1 MVEKLLR
8 FVAFLIAAILILI
21 LIGLL
26 ANGLP
31 RVSWDF
37 FSNYPSRLA
46 EQAGIRAALLGSV
59 WVMFF
64 TALFS
69 IPLGVSAAIFLSEY
83 APSKSRVFRFM
94 RLNIANLA
102 GVPSIIYGIL
112 GLSVFVRG
120 MDLGRCILAGA
131 LTLTLMT
138 IPTIIITAL
147 EALESV
153 PKHLRPSAQA
163 LGATRWQT
171 VRDHVLPSALPGIL
185 TGVLLSLSR
194 VAGETA
200 PLIMMGAM
208 TYIAFDPSSVFDS
221 FSVIPIQIYNWASRP
236 QEAFQQTAAAGIV
249 VLLAILLPVN
259 LLALFIKQK
268 YSGEKF
274 K

>member
-1 MVEKLLR
+1 
-8 FVAFLIAAILILI
+8 
-21 LIGLL
+21 
-26 ANGLP
+26 
-31 RVSWDF
+31 
-37 FSNYPSRLA
+37 
-46 EQAGIRAALLGSV
+46 
-59 WVMFF
+59 
-64 TALFS
+64 
-69 IPLGVSAAIFLSEY
+69 
-83 APSKSRVFRFM
+83 M

-153 PKHLRPSAQA
+153 PKHLRPSARA

-259 LLALFIKQK
+259 LMALFIKQK